1 MYAPGGQHRQ
11 RLEKYRMFVLKN
23 AWAALTRH
31 KWRSLLTIITA
42 LIVTFGTMFSTAVI
56 QASDTAYGSGY
67 DAQKPTFDLKLK
79 QSVQSKYNGADS
91 SWTKNYLS
99 WTQYSTYASAAQS
112 ASISFTYTFTESVPV
127 RQTSKF
133 KAVAGTADQDASKTG
148 GELTLRTFY
157 SKEAAAANA
166 QGAFT
171 IVRGKNLSYSTS
183 STDSTS
189 ALISET
195 VAKKNNLKV
204 GDTFTIASPT
214 NAKTTV
220 KLKVAGIYRYK
231 DEQTAASTKLAKDN
245 RDNAIFVGYYAFAI
259 NNFDTTTG
267 KGWAVPDLQVTFTLD
282 SVSAYKKFVALVKK
296 AKLPTGYEIV
306 STSLEAYTESIKPL
320 GKLAER
326 LRIARIVLLIVGG
339 LLLVVLVMLG
349 LVHRRGEI
357 ATAMLVGVTKA
368 RIAWQFM
375 LEVLFPTVF
384 GFAIGALAGGFGTK
398 PLAHQLA
405 GGYDVTTS
413 ASLVWQTIGYGL
425 LACLVL
431 SFIAMFRVVA
441 VRRISLFA
449 PRDSGDYANVSNVS
463 NAESDDSAGDAGDTG
478 DVEDAPTT
486 QAEQTK
492 ETKPTKEESK

>member
-1 MYAPGGQHRQ
+1 
-11 RLEKYRMFVLKN
+11 MFVLKN
-23 AWAALTRH
+23 AWAALKRH

-42 LIVTFGTMFSTAVI
+42 LLVTFGTMFSTAVI

-67 DAQKPTFDLKLK
+67 DAQKPTLDLKLK

-91 SWTKNYLS
+91 SWSKHYLTWTK
-99 WTQYSTYASAAQS
+99 YSTYASAAQS
-112 ASISFTYTFTESVPV
+112 ANLTFTYTFTEAVPV
-127 RQTSKF
+127 CQTSTF
-133 KAVAGTADQDASKTG
+133 KAVAGTADQDANKTG
-148 GELTLRTFY
+148 GEFTLRTFY

-171 IVRGKNLSYSTS
+171 IVKGKNISYSTS

-204 GDTFTIASPT
+204 GDTFTIANPT
-214 NAKTTV
+214 DAKTTV

-231 DEQTAASTKLAKDN
+231 DGKSAASTKLAKDN

-259 NNFDTTTG
+259 NGFDSTTG
-267 KGWAVPDLQVTFTLD
+267 KGWAIPDLQVTFTMD
-282 SVSAYKKFVALVKK
+282 SVSAYKKFVKLINK
-296 AKLPTGYEIV
+296 AKLPSGYEIV
-306 STSLEAYTESIKPL
+306 STSLDAYVASIKPL
-320 GKLAER
+320 GQLAER
-326 LRIARIVLLIVGG
+326 LRIARIALLAVGG
-339 LLLVVLVMLG
+339 LLLVAMVALG
-349 LVHRRGEI
+349 LAGRRGEI

-375 LEVLFPTVF
+375 LEVLIPTVC

-405 GGYDVTTS
+405 GGYGVPMPS
-413 ASLVWQTIGYGL
+413 SLVWQTIGYGL

-431 SFIAMFRVVA
+431 SFIAMFRVIA
-441 VRRISLFA
+441 VRKITLFE
-449 PRDSGDYANVSNVS
+449 PRD
-463 NAESDDSAGDAGDTG
+463 
-478 DVEDAPTT
+478 TT
-486 QAEQTK
+486 E
-492 ETKPTKEESK
+492 TKEESK